1 MTQSHNEFDDHFI
14 TTNQDYGSFYC
25 GRLQYSRTT
34 ADNIALELFINDQV
48 RNERRQLKSIAYD
61 ILFDK
66 HNSLKIVNPDKKNC
80 QFQISPTA
88 LELVANELFLLNPEI
103 LADALA
109 ENMIAI
115 TVPHEYLGMPF
126 INPNQSYPGTETD
139 CSKTSGLQHLLEHF
153 QEAKK
158 NVRHGKQHF
167 DSKAISSQPMHGAKY
182 IYSPFCQF

>member
-1 MTQSHNEFDDHFI
+1 M
-14 TTNQDYGSFYC
+14 
-25 GRLQYSRTT
+25 RLNLIKDLS
-34 ADNIALELFINDQV
+34 N
-48 RNERRQLKSIAYD
+48 
-61 ILFDK
+61 
-66 HNSLKIVNPDKKNC
+66 
-80 QFQISPTA
+80 FQISTTV

-153 QEAKK
+153 QKAKK
-158 NVRHGKQHF
+158 NVRDGKQHF
-167 DSKAISSQPMHGAKY
+167 DSKAISSQPMHGVKY
-182 IYSPFCQF
+182 IYSPFRQF

>member
-1 MTQSHNEFDDHFI
+1 MTQTHNEFDDHFI

-25 GRLQYSRTT
+25 GRLQYSRTNP
-34 ADNIALELFINDQV
+34 DNIALELSINDQV

-61 ILFDK
+61 ILFD
-66 HNSLKIVNPDKKNC
+66 
-80 QFQISPTA
+80 
-88 LELVANELFLLNPEI
+88 PEI

-139 CSKTSGLQHLLEHF
+139 CSKTSGLQHLLEHC
-153 QEAKK
+153 QNAKK
-158 NVRHGKQHF
+158 NVRDGKQHF
-167 DSKAISSQPMHGAKY
+167 DSKAISSQPMHGVKY
-182 IYSPFCQF
+182 IYSPFRQF

>member
-61 ILFDK
+61 ILFD
-66 HNSLKIVNPDKKNC
+66 
-80 QFQISPTA
+80 
-88 LELVANELFLLNPEI
+88 PEI

-153 QEAKK
+153 QEAKVYYEK
-158 NVRHGKQHF
+158 MFAMVNSILIRKQLVLNRCMELNTFIVRFVNFK
-167 DSKAISSQPMHGAKY
+167 S
-182 IYSPFCQF
+182 FCRL

>member
-1 MTQSHNEFDDHFI
+1 MTQTHNEFDDHFI

-25 GRLQYSRTT
+25 GRLQYSRTNP
-34 ADNIALELFINDQV
+34 DNIALELSINDQV

-61 ILFDK
+61 ILFD
-66 HNSLKIVNPDKKNC
+66 
-80 QFQISPTA
+80 
-88 LELVANELFLLNPEI
+88 PEI

-153 QEAKK
+153 QNAKK
-158 NVRHGKQHF
+158 NVRDGKQHF
-167 DSKAISSQPMHGAKY
+167 DSKAISSQPMHGVKY
-182 IYSPFCQF
+182 IYSPFRQF

>member
-61 ILFDK
+61 ILFD
-66 HNSLKIVNPDKKNC
+66 
-80 QFQISPTA
+80 
-88 LELVANELFLLNPEI
+88 PEI

>member
-61 ILFDK
+61 ILFD
-66 HNSLKIVNPDKKNC
+66 
-80 QFQISPTA
+80 
-88 LELVANELFLLNPEI
+88 PEI

-167 DSKAISSQPMHGAKY
+167 DSKAISSQPMHGVKY

>member
-1 MTQSHNEFDDHFI
+1 MTQTHNEFDDHFI

-25 GRLQYSRTT
+25 GRLQYSRTNP
-34 ADNIALELFINDQV
+34 DNIALELSINDQV

-66 HNSLKIVNPDKKNC
+66 HNSLKIVNSDKKNC
-80 QFQISPTA
+80 Q
-88 LELVANELFLLNPEI
+88 PEI

-153 QEAKK
+153 QKAKK
-158 NVRHGKQHF
+158 NVRDGKQHF
-167 DSKAISSQPMHGAKY
+167 DSKAISSQPMHGVKY
-182 IYSPFCQF
+182 IYSPFRQF

>member
-1 MTQSHNEFDDHFI
+1 MTQTHNEFDDHFI

-25 GRLQYSRTT
+25 GRLQYSRTNP
-34 ADNIALELFINDQV
+34 DNIALELSINDQV

-61 ILFDK
+61 ILFD
-66 HNSLKIVNPDKKNC
+66 
-80 QFQISPTA
+80 
-88 LELVANELFLLNPEI
+88 PEI

-153 QEAKK
+153 QKAKK
-158 NVRHGKQHF
+158 NVRDGKQHF
-167 DSKAISSQPMHGAKY
+167 DSKAISSQPMHGVKY
-182 IYSPFCQF
+182 IYSPFRQF